1 MAYKMLQQFLSGLGG
16 GLLTA
21 AIIALA
27 STGFSLQFGI
37 TNFLNVAYGDYL
49 TFAAFLWYGFAI
61 AEGFGAVAGLV
72 LAVALTAVFSILI
85 NRTIFR
91 PIAKRHRRP
100 FLLMIVSL
108 AVSILIENALLATA
122 GSGFFTVHLGSNVP
136 VVNSN
141 GFILTPNGI
150 AIIVIAVLVMLILSW
165 ILQRTRLGRA
175 MRAMS
180 DDPSLAQA
188 CGIDTRR
195 IEDLTWLVAGV
206 IAAVAGIVLV
216 LSTASFSTTT
226 GNSLL
231 WLIIPAAFVG
241 GIGNPY
247 GAMAGGALVGLVDGI
262 TSGMIGAQYNVE
274 IAAAILFL
282 VLLLRPQGIIAVV
295 RTRIA

>member
-1 MAYKMLQQFLSGLGG
+1 MLQQFLSGLSS

-61 AEGFGAVAGLV
+61 AVGFGTVAGLV
-72 LAVALTAVFSILI
+72 VALAATAAFSVLV
-85 NRTIFR
+85 NLVIFR

-122 GSGFFTVHLGSNVP
+122 GSGYFTVHLGSSEP
-136 VVNSN
+136 LVNAN
-141 GFILTPNGI
+141 GFLLTPNGI
-150 AIIVIAVLVMLILSW
+150 TIMAAAVAVMLILAW
-165 ILQRTRLGRA
+165 TLQRTRLGRA

-180 DDPSLAQA
+180 DDPSLARA

-195 IEDLTWLVAGV
+195 IENLTWLVAGL
-206 IAAVAGIVLV
+206 IAAVAGVVLV
-216 LSTASFSTTT
+216 LSTTSFSTTT

-247 GAMAGGALVGLVDGI
+247 GAMAGGALVGLIDGVV
-262 TSGMIGAQYNVE
+262 SGIIGAQYNVE

>member
-1 MAYKMLQQFLSGLGG
+1 MLQQFLSGVSS

-49 TFAAFLWYGFAI
+49 TLGAFLWYSFAV
-61 AEGFGAVAGLV
+61 AVRLGTVAGLV
-72 LAVALTAVFSILI
+72 IAVLLTAVFAVLV
-85 NRTIFR
+85 NLAIFR
-91 PIAKRHRRP
+91 PIARRHRRP

-122 GSGFFTVHLGSNVP
+122 GSGYFTVHLGSSQP
-136 VVNSN
+136 IVNAN
-141 GFILTPNGI
+141 GFLLTPNGI
-150 AIIVIAVLVMLILSW
+150 TIMVVAVAVMLILAW
-165 ILQRTRLGRA
+165 TLQRTRMGRA

-180 DDPSLAQA
+180 DDRSLAQA

-195 IEDLTWLVAGV
+195 IENLTWLVAGV
-206 IAAVAGIVLV
+206 IAAIAGIVLV
-216 LSTASFSTTT
+216 LTTASFDTTT

-262 TSGMIGAQYNVE
+262 VSGIIGAQFNVE
-274 IAAAILFL
+274 IAAGILFL
-282 VLLLRPQGIIAVV
+282 VLLLRPQGIVAVV